1 MYHTNRIQINDNWRF
16 QLENGDEEWVTLPHT
31 WNALDT
37 MEPDEAKHYRRG
49 TGWYERKMAESS
61 SSRRQFI
68 HFEAAAMTAKVW
80 LDDQLLGSHVGGY
93 SAFDMALP
101 PSGGQLRVSV
111 DNTPNIHLIPSDM
124 SDFFLY
130 GGLTRNV
137 WRYETGAV
145 RLTQLHVV
153 TEWEENIANLTLHG
167 ACDGLVDGTELVL
180 SLVDGAGMA
189 VFQSTHTID
198 SQTFTIELP
207 SIENPERWSTDNPA
221 LYTLTAQ
228 VMCQGELSDE
238 VVERIGFRT
247 FDFPAGGPFY
257 LNGERLLLRGTH
269 RHEDWAGRGSGVPDE
284 LSRQELVQ
292 IKEAGFNF
300 IRLGHYPQAEAV
312 LDACDELGLV
322 VWEELP
328 WCRGGVG
335 GDLFKEQAR
344 LMFREM
350 VAEHFN
356 RPSIIF
362 WGLGNEL
369 DWESDHPTTNDDDVY
384 AFLGELHEL
393 SHQLDPLRLTALR
406 RYDRGAQ
413 IVDVYSPSIWSGWY
427 RGRYEDYESVL
438 SDAMSRFPRMIHT
451 EWGGDSH
458 VGRHNSGPH
467 LRRQIEQHLTHE
479 ENPGV
484 ALSSEGEA
492 RASLD
497 GDWSESYI
505 LDLMEWHLQVQN
517 RLPNLAGTAQ
527 WVYKDFGTPL
537 RPENPIPYVNQKGL
551 VARDGT
557 PKDVYYV
564 FQAYQTDTPVCR
576 IESPT
581 WPIRAG
587 EPGALK
593 RVRVYSNCE
602 RVELFV
608 NGRSQGTKFLN
619 ATISPA
625 GGLVWFVPLN
635 MGLNKIRAVGVTAN
649 GKTIEHVI
657 VQTLVANG
665 VTKAVAIQGWCE
677 RVAITS
683 TSSVTA
689 DSVSTTLVT
698 IQLTTEDGVPV
709 LTDEHHV
716 CFELAGSGELLTN
729 QGTPSGS
736 RIVETANG
744 RASICVLGADT
755 TTQITVTSDKLPSIQ
770 IS

>member
-1 MYHTNRIQINDNWRF
+1 MYHSNRQKINDNWRF
-16 QLENGDEEWVTLPHT
+16 QFEDEAAESVTLPHT

-37 MEPDEAKHYRRG
+37 MEPDLDKHYRRG
-49 TGWYERKMAESS
+49 TGRYEREIEAGASDL
-61 SSRRQFI
+61 RRRFIQFD
-68 HFEAAAMTAKVW
+68 AAAMTAEVS
-80 LDDQLLGSHVGGY
+80 LDGVALGSHVGGY
-93 SAFDMALP
+93 SAFDVELSSA
-101 PSGGQLRVSV
+101 GGQLHVAV
-111 DNTPNIHLIPSDM
+111 DNTPDTHLIPSDM

-137 WRYETGAV
+137 WLYETGAV

-153 TEWEENIANLTLHG
+153 TRWQGDHAVLTING
-167 ACDGLVDGTELVL
+167 ACDNLVEGTVLVL
-180 SLVDGAGMA
+180 QLVDGAETA
-189 VFQSTHTID
+189 VLQSKHTID

-207 SIENPERWSTDNPA
+207 SIENPQRWSTDTPV
-221 LYTLTAQ
+221 LYALTAQ
-228 VMCQGELSDE
+228 VMCQGEFSDE

-247 FDFPAGGPFY
+247 YDFPEGGPFY

-269 RHEDWAGRGSGVPDE
+269 RHEDWAGLGSGVPDE

-335 GDLFKEQAR
+335 YDLFKDQAR
-344 LMFREM
+344 IMFREM

-393 SHQLDPLRLTALR
+393 SHQLDPSRLTALR

-438 SDAMSRFPRMIHT
+438 SDAMTRFPRMIHT

-467 LRRQIEQHLTHE
+467 LRRHIEQHLTHE

-537 RPENPIPYVNQKGL
+537 RPENPIPYINQKGL
-551 VARDGT
+551 VARSGE

-564 FQAYQTDTPVCR
+564 FQAYQTNTPVCR

-587 EPGALK
+587 ESGGLK
-593 RVRVYSNCE
+593 RVRVYSNCA

-608 NGRSQGTKFLN
+608 NGRSQGTKFPN
-619 ATISPA
+619 PTISPA
-625 GGLVWFVPLN
+625 GGLVWFVPLHLGAN
-635 MGLNKIRAVGVTAN
+635 EIRATAVTAEEQIVEH
-649 GKTIEHVI
+649 TIT
-657 VQTLVANG
+657 QTLVPNG
-665 VTKAVAIQGWCE
+665 ETKAAGMQGKVE
-677 RVAITS
+677 KA
-683 TSSVTA
+683 A
-689 DSVSTTLVT
+689 YEDSEAVLAT
-698 IQLTTEDGVPV
+698 IQLVTEDGVPV
-709 LTDEHHV
+709 LTDEHHLT
-716 CFELAGSGELLTN
+716 FALTGKGRLLTN
-729 QGTPSGS
+729 QGTPFGS
-736 RIVETANG
+736 RVVETANG
-744 RASICVLGADT
+744 RASITIIDT
-755 TTQITVTSDKLPSIQ
+755 DETTQLKVTSEKLSPIQ
-770 IS
+770 IEIKN